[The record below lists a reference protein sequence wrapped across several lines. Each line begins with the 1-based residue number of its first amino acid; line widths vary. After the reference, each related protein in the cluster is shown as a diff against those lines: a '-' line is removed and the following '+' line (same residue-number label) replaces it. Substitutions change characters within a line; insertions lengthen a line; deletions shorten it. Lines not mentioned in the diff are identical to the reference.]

1 MPSYPTIGLLHPE
14 AAGASAAL
22 LAHRDHRPVEIWRP
36 NSIAAAG
43 AAASLAHS
51 NPKSVNI
58 WEPAPSEP
66 AGKAALHA
74 LEDPSFPQPYTM
86 PESFKRWSLSG
97 AIGAMQSS
105 KEKRRRSGSS
115 PMPLTIRQETEAA
128 SAGNSALTAATIAHM
143 PPPIRRLSVATGADP
158 TSEYVAESKVLNAGR
173 VPQQDKR
180 KSDVLRAATISMSK
194 SSRRTTL
201 PDVPRHDHSAQ
212 SVPATTPPSRR
223 FNSNIQEAARKVA
236 TERLAK
242 IGYDTDRTLSA
253 SPLGAQA
260 AQTSINRSHTV
271 PNAGSS
277 DIGQARNTD
286 AEMALLRGDIARADA
301 KKRGENAVLLMSVAQ
316 RNAQA
321 KLSGIDKQ
329 VADSRGLA
337 RREDWEPRATQIAQA
352 EAEKRTENHGKISIG
367 GGAYMAPEEIDAIAQ
382 RNVQPLLE
390 DINRRANAEK
400 ARIDSER
407 ARELEEHLDIEES
420 RRVQALNQARE
431 RETRE
436 DIRRARGVF

>member
-1 MPSYPTIGLLHPE
+1 MPSYPTIGLLHPG

-43 AAASLAHS
+43 AAASFAHS

-143 PPPIRRLSVATGADP
+143 PPIRRLSVATGADS

-212 SVPATTPPSRR
+212 SVPTTTPPSRR
-223 FNSNIQEAARKVA
+223 FNSNIQGAARKVA
-236 TERLAK
+236 AERLAK

-260 AQTSINRSHTV
+260 AQTSINRSYTV
-271 PNAGSS
+271 PNVGSI

-286 AEMALLRGDIARADA
+286 AEMALLRGNIARADA
-301 KKRGENAVLLMSVAQ
+301 KKRGENAVLLMSAAQ
-316 RNAQA
+316 RNVQA

-337 RREDWEPRATQIAQA
+337 RREDWEPRVTQIAQA
-352 EAEKRTENHGKISIG
+352 DSEKRTENHGKISIG
-367 GGAYMAPEEIDAIAQ
+367 GGAYMAPEEIDVIAQ

-400 ARIDSER
+400 ARRDSER
-407 ARELEEHLDIEES
+407 ARELEDHLDIEES
-420 RRVQALNQARE
+420 KRVQALHEARE
-431 RETRE
+431 GETRE
-436 DIRRARGVF
+436 DIRRAKGVF